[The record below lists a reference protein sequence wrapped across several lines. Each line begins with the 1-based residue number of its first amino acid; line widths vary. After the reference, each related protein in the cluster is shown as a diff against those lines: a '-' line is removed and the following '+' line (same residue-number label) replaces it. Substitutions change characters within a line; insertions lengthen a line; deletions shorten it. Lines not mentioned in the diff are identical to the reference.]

1 MESSPKAVV
10 FGVIGAVGAIFGLA
24 GCGPAPYVIGPDDPP
39 VTVEVAAPLPPAERA
54 DDPADRWLPER
65 YPRPNPFVGKRIWS
79 GAYDCP
85 QGRTDLV
92 LEVTDVHDNWV
103 RAIFDFHHGPSR
115 AAGRYYV
122 AGNFDPRTGVVSLV
136 PGPWIEK
143 PEGYVAVGMEGQ
155 MSPEGKLISGKITHP
170 DCGGFRIQPMRH
182 R

>member
-1 MESSPKAVV
+1 M
-10 FGVIGAVGAIFGLA
+10 
-24 GCGPAPYVIGPDDPP
+24 
-39 VTVEVAAPLPPAERA
+39 
-54 DDPADRWLPER
+54 
-65 YPRPNPFVGKRIWS
+65 
-79 GAYDCP
+79 
-85 QGRTDLV
+85 